1 MTDDLI
7 QRLRADAEFTDDIG
21 LCADAADEIERLRE
35 ELTALKQ
42 SPTMA
47 AVREMITSQA
57 VKENEKLREE
67 LATIKEQRDEAV
79 SAVQRLT
86 EGQPFDAV
94 VIADGIKRGVA
105 ATLQKAIETE
115 HAEEQKKIVM
125 LREALE
131 SANSALEFS
140 SHGAV
145 KAIHKALE
153 ATQDLSGL
161 ILCEAEPVR
170 YIYKF
175 LDDKGRTI
183 LSMNLEREGQIPIAT
198 IPLYQARTL

>member
-67 LATIKEQRDEAV
+67 LTTIKEQRNEAV

-145 KAIHKALE
+145 KAFQNFPTLVAG
-153 ATQDLSGL
+153 LSDG
-161 ILCEAEPVR
+161 PVA
-170 YIYKF
+170 
-175 LDDKGRTI
+175 GT
-183 LSMNLEREGQIPIAT
+183 
-198 IPLYQARTL
+198 